1 MTGFQ
6 FKFMNGIVI
15 SLISILF
22 LVFFILYFFYGIG
35 PDGHLRSLSMVVCQ
49 NKPIGGFVL
58 SLFNIFLFLCLY
70 PEYEPYAWLQ
80 WILGQ
85 IVVSYN
91 TDEYEAV
98 HTFFFWVLSAIDIL
112 VIINLAINHSMWY
125 FAVPFFL
132 VIIVFAV
139 FIIFN
144 VLAYG
149 VFTYH
154 EKTTD
159 NPIMHTVQS
168 VLEISFL
175 FSIFFFL
182 LCYYYLYLLPFSPLC
197 KIPESKN

>member
-1 MTGFQ
+1 
-6 FKFMNGIVI
+6 MNAIVI
-15 SLISILF
+15 SLIALLF
-22 LVFFILYFFYGIG
+22 LVFFVLYFIYGIG

-49 NKPIGGFVL
+49 NKPIGTFAL

-91 TDEYEAV
+91 TDEHEAI

-112 VIINLAINHSMWY
+112 VIVNLSINHSMWY
-125 FAVPFFL
+125 FALPLFF
-132 VIIVFAV
+132 VILVFAC
-139 FIIFN
+139 FIVFN

-159 NPIMHTVQS
+159 NPLMHTIQS

-182 LCYYYLYLLPFSPLC
+182 LCYYYMHLLPFTPLC
-197 KIPESKN
+197 KIPELKN